1 MVTIIGIT
9 WMEIVAYFEKNTYQV
24 QLPSVD
30 QMFFYIWWLVALST
44 PRLKLIFLNLIVDMV
59 MANKHLH
66 FTFNVGV
73 VDSPYFSTVAIKNKL
88 KYILFGVW
96 DQCPPNAIEYWIN

>member
-1 MVTIIGIT
+1 
-9 WMEIVAYFEKNTYQV
+9 
-24 QLPSVD
+24 
-30 QMFFYIWWLVALST
+30 
-44 PRLKLIFLNLIVDMV
+44 

>member
-30 QMFFYIWWLVALST
+30 QMFFLYLVVSGAVYST
-44 PRLKLIFLNLIVDMV
+44 PEIDFSE
-59 MANKHLH
+59 
-66 FTFNVGV
+66 FNCWYG
-73 VDSPYFSTVAIKNKL
+73 DGK
-88 KYILFGVW
+88 
-96 DQCPPNAIEYWIN
+96 